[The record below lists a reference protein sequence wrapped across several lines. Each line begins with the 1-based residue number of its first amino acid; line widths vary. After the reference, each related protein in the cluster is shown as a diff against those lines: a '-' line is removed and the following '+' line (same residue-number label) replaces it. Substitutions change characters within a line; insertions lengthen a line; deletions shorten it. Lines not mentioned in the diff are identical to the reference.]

1 MKVSKLSDY
10 TRGWIIGDFEPSILR
25 TKTLKLPYSLIQ
37 KGKSG
42 CRIKNYIIIKKVE
55 YNILVSGKMMMQ
67 DQELN
72 AGDVFVLDRYEVA
85 DPVFLEDCK
94 VVCVKTPSIPS
105 DKFEVTK

>member
-1 MKVSKLSDY
+1 
-10 TRGWIIGDFEPSILR
+10 
-25 TKTLKLPYSLIQ
+25 
-37 KGKSG
+37 
-42 CRIKNYIIIKKVE
+42 
-55 YNILVSGKMMMQ
+55 MQ

-85 DPVFLEDCK
+85 NPIFLEDCT

>member
-1 MKVSKLSDY
+1 MVPAHYHKE
-10 TRGWIIGDFEPSILR
+10 GI
-25 TKTLKLPYSLIQ
+25 
-37 KGKSG
+37 
-42 CRIKNYIIIKKVE
+42 E
-55 YNILVSGKMMMQ
+55 YNILISGKMVIQ
-67 DQELN
+67 GTELN

>member
-1 MKVSKLSDY
+1 MKVTRLSDY
-10 TRGWIIGDFEPSILR
+10 TRGWVIGDFEPSVLR
-25 TKTLKLPYSLIQ
+25 TKDFEVAVLTHKQGEQWPAHYHKEGI
-37 KGKSG
+37 
-42 CRIKNYIIIKKVE
+42 E
-55 YNILVSGKMMMQ
+55 YNILISGKMVIQ
-67 DQELN
+67 GTELN